1 MNRPVL
7 LLAAAAAFFLLSLQP
22 TAAAR
27 NIVDS
32 TGRTV
37 TIPDRVSRVI
47 CSGAGSL
54 RLLTY
59 LGAQEKVIAVDD
71 METRRRQFDAR
82 PYAMANPRFKTL
94 PVFGEFRG
102 FDRPEQILALD
113 PQPDVILKAIVTGT
127 GIEPIDLE
135 KKTGIPVVTIDFGDL
150 GKGRDRL
157 YQALRIIADVVDR
170 KDRAEEVV
178 SFFDKRIADL
188 RQRSEAG
195 GADTPPSVYIGGI
208 AYRGPHGFQ
217 ATEPT
222 YPPFDFVGLHN
233 VANSGDGMAKD
244 LSHTDVAKEMIVKW
258 NPDFLFLDLST
269 LQLGETGGGLFELRT
284 DPSYRSLTAVKESRV
299 FGLLPYNWYSQ
310 NFGSILANA
319 YFIGKLVRPAG
330 FTDIDSAA
338 EADAIYTFL
347 VGKPVFKP
355 LNASF
360 KNMVYRLVP
369 LN

>member
-1 MNRPVL
+1 MIRRAL
-7 LLAAAAAFFLLSLQP
+7 LLAAAGCFLLS
-22 TAAAR
+22 AASMAEAR
-27 NIVDS
+27 DVVDS

-37 TIPDRVSRVI
+37 KVPDRVTRVI

-59 LGAQEKVIAVDD
+59 LGAQDKVVAVDD
-71 METRRRQFDAR
+71 METRRQQFDAR

-113 PQPDVILKAIVTGT
+113 PQPDVILKAVVTGT
-127 GIEPIDLE
+127 GIDPVDLE
-135 KKTGIPVVTIDFGDL
+135 KKTGIPVVTLDFGDL
-150 GKGRDRL
+150 GQKRDRL
-157 YQALRIIADVVDR
+157 YHALRIMAEVVDR
-170 KDRAEEVV
+170 KARAEEVI

-188 RQRSEAG
+188 RRRSEAG
-195 GADTPPSVYIGGI
+195 NAGPPPTVYVGGI
-208 AYRGPHGFQ
+208 AYKGPHGFQ

-222 YPPFDFVGLHN
+222 YPPFDFVGLRN

-244 LSHTDVAKEMIVKW
+244 LSHSDVAKEMIVKW

-269 LQLGETGGGLFELRT
+269 LQLGETGGGLFELKT
-284 DPSYRSLTAVKESRV
+284 DPSYRSLTAVKEGRV
-299 FGLLPYNWYSQ
+299 YGLLPYNWYSQ

-330 FTDIDSAA
+330 FADVDPAA
-338 EADAIYTFL
+338 EADAIYGFL
-347 VGKPVFKP
+347 VGKPVFGQ
-355 LNASF
+355 LDASF
-360 KNMVYRLVP
+360 GKMVYQPVP
-369 LN
+369 LK